1 MRKRVPYVQ
10 RHIRYLFYRLEEY
23 KFCLTKKSEFLEKGT
38 LNDFDIVPLWN
49 SSSACLHIMFHI
61 TGHTDWNQIT
71 RRTKTLL

>member
-38 LNDFDIVPLWN
+38 LNDFDIVPL
-49 SSSACLHIMFHI
+49 
-61 TGHTDWNQIT
+61 
-71 RRTKTLL
+71 